1 MKDTRHTRNTV
12 TPRPQI
18 TDSEELYEL
27 ARGWLQQGNP
37 VVATE
42 LLRSALE
49 SAEAGTDRLLRAR
62 ILKEVGRALMMQS
75 TWKDADTHY
84 LTAQQLFVD
93 AEEFVGAAECARNR
107 GNMAFQQGDYE
118 QSEVFCTQA
127 LAWATR
133 AGDHQL
139 RATILNTM
147 GAIKSATGDHRE
159 AVKQFELCLADFRAV
174 GNSIRQGYVLLNIG
188 IAHTEL
194 QDYETANDQLKQ
206 ALRIAFGERDQ
217 QLVQICY
224 QNIAKCYIA
233 QGEYKLARAVSE
245 TARRIL
251 PGLHSLAL
259 ECELDLLDSRILRN
273 LGDLKAASAVIER
286 ALKTAVEHDLAQL
299 HADLLFEQAQLCKL
313 WGKAREAIS
322 YLDIAISE
330 YRKIGA
336 DQGVREAVMEL
347 EHLTRGHRDSPSH
360 S

>member
-1 MKDTRHTRNTV
+1 MQDTKHTRNTV
-12 TPRPQI
+12 NPRPEL
-18 TDSEELYEL
+18 TDSRELYEL

-49 SAEAGTDRLLRAR
+49 SPEVGTDRLLRAR
-62 ILKEVGRALMMQS
+62 ILKEAGRALMMQS
-75 TWKDADTHY
+75 VWDQADMQY
-84 LTAQQLFVD
+84 LTAQQLFLD
-93 AEEFVGAAECARNR
+93 AEEYVGAAECARNR
-107 GNMAFQQGDYE
+107 ANMAFQQGAYE
-118 QSEVFCTQA
+118 RSEEFCTQA

-147 GAIKSATGDHRE
+147 GAIKSATGNHRE
-159 AVKQFELCLADFRAV
+159 AIKQFELCLADFRAV
-174 GNSIRQGYVLLNIG
+174 GNAIRQGYVLLNIG

-194 QDYETANDQLKQ
+194 RDYETANDNLKQ

-233 QGEYKLARAVSE
+233 QSEFKLARSVSE

-259 ECELDLLDSRILRN
+259 ECELDLLDCRILRH
-273 LGDLKAASAVIER
+273 LGDLRGAQAILDR
-286 ALKTAVEHDLAQL
+286 ALPAAIDHDLAQL
-299 HADLLFEQAQLCKL
+299 HADLLFEQSQVCKQR
-313 WGKAREAIS
+313 GERRQAIS

-336 DQGVREAVMEL
+336 DQGVRDAVLEL
-347 EHLTRGHRDSPSH
+347 EHLSRSTRDAASNA
-360 S
+360 